1 MATVLKSFEVT
12 GIAPLNPSKI
22 LDRFIDDTSE
32 ASGSQESSTSCY
44 SGEDWLKIQSLIR
57 SAVKDERSKESRK
70 LNRSLHHISIQN
82 ELLHHE
88 MKGMKEALSTK
99 KMHKK
104 KAKVLPL
111 QQREEYYGG
120 AVFWSPSKRREAEFR
135 YEVMQRLEMEKQLE
149 KVERK
154 ELKKASKLYKEKLD
168 QGKRVAREALKVER
182 EKAKADKAKQ
192 AAERAR
198 QQEARNAEKSL
209 QLPQKG
215 KRKASRPPTQNNK
228 RQKREVAAVGGAKA
242 AEVSAA
248 PPTVTTSRGRS
259 VNLPSKY
266 R

>member
-1 MATVLKSFEVT
+1 
-12 GIAPLNPSKI
+12 
-22 LDRFIDDTSE
+22 
-32 ASGSQESSTSCY
+32 
-44 SGEDWLKIQSLIR
+44 
-57 SAVKDERSKESRK
+57 
-70 LNRSLHHISIQN
+70 
-82 ELLHHE
+82 
-88 MKGMKEALSTK
+88 MKEALSTQ

-104 KAKVLPL
+104 KARVLPL
-111 QQREEYYGG
+111 QQREEYHCG
-120 AVFWSPSKRREAEFR
+120 
-135 YEVMQRLEMEKQLE
+135 
-149 KVERK
+149 
-154 ELKKASKLYKEKLD
+154 ASKLYKEKLD
-168 QGKRVAREALKVER
+168 QEKRVAREALKVER

-215 KRKASRPPTQNNK
+215 KRKASRPPIQSKK
-228 RQKREVAAVGGAKA
+228 RQKRVVAAVGGAKA